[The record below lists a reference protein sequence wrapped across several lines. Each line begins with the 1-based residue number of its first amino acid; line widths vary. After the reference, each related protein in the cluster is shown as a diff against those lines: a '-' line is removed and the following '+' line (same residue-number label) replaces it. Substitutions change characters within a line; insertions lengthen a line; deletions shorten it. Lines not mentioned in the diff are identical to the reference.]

1 MVSIS
6 SRKQKVRLSSENT
19 SVKGGRGAKG
29 WGEWKGFKI
38 AVGNGR
44 DD

>member
-6 SRKQKVRLSSENT
+6 SRKQKVRLSSENI
-19 SVKGGRGAKG
+19 SVKGGRGMRRV
-29 WGEWKGFKI
+29 GFKI

-44 DD
+44 DDS

>member
-19 SVKGGRGAKG
+19 SVKGGRKG
-29 WGEWKGFKI
+29 GE
-38 AVGNGR
+38 NGKVLK
-44 DD
+44 